1 MSKNNQIVVDLS
13 MIEDVSQALTIM
25 FEIVSAKKTLLT
37 DEEIDRLQYVNKL
50 LVSSNKVF
58 QNAKPYENE

>member
-37 DEEIDRLQYVNKL
+37 DEEIERLQYVNKL